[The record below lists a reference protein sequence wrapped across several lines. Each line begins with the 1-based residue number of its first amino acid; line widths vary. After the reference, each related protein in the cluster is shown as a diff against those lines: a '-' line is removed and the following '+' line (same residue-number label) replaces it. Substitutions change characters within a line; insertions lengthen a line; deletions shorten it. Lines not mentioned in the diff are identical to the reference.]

1 METANVGQFRREQ
14 RVRVCRSCEL
24 GNHRNFDAELAIHFP
39 RLMGSEQTHRVGF
52 SKASARLGLWFHGI
66 CNPDTELR
74 QLRESAYDG
83 GDAISSFYSVQV
95 CNRRE
100 VLAEGLV

>member
-39 RLMGSEQTHRVGF
+39 DSWGLNKPIVWVFPKLLPGLDCGF
-52 SKASARLGLWFHGI
+52 TEFAIPIPSYDSYGKART
-66 CNPDTELR
+66 TEGMRSVAFIPFRFAIAERFLR
-74 QLRESAYDG
+74 RD
-83 GDAISSFYSVQV
+83 
-95 CNRRE
+95 
-100 VLAEGLV
+100 